1 MKVCQRNQ
9 DTAQHLFTSE
19 DDDGKRFAPQILHME
34 AVVVM
39 EDWLVQNFD
48 NMAQV
53 LQLHTLSADD
63 KAAISNGVQAAL
75 SPACS

>member
-19 DDDGKRFAPQILHME
+19 DDDGKRFKPHILHME

-53 LQLHTLSADD
+53 LR
-63 KAAISNGVQAAL
+63 
-75 SPACS
+75 